1 MKKSLYLLSGLLL
14 VLPLLTIL
22 YLSVVTNWSFPQLWQ
37 SDLSLRYWKAL
48 FYASDG
54 LAGSFGLS
62 LAISTAIATMATAFG
77 FFLSKQL
84 MFDSQQSRLIQL
96 AYYPY
101 VIAPV
106 VFGSMLQFYFVRLGL
121 TGSIA
126 GVLFGQILFVFP
138 YAVLLQSTFWNDRV
152 KQTAFQATTLGA
164 SEKQLFQTVLFP
176 MARPWLVI
184 CFVQCFLISWFEYG
198 ITQLIGV
205 GKVATLTIKTMQF
218 VKEANTHLAA
228 LSACLM
234 VLPVIALLVINKKL
248 FLKRADV
255 L

>member
-1 MKKSLYLLSGLLL
+1 MKKSLFYLIGLLL

-37 SDLSLRYWKAL
+37 SDFSLRYWSAL

-62 LAISTAIATMATAFG
+62 LAISTGIATMATAFG
-77 FFLSKQL
+77 FILSKQL
-84 MFDSQQSRLIQL
+84 MFDTKQSKLIQL

-234 VLPVIALLVINKKL
+234 VLPVIALLIINKKL
-248 FLKRADV
+248 FLKRAEV